1 MDLHKIILYW
11 ICETGSQNS
20 KHELKLPHAG
30 KRNLYPTGP
39 WHWPRT
45 FILHIMNKK
54 RNENGPNTGQ
64 REKNKLNFYFNTAF
78 RDRRVFKG

>member
-20 KHELKLPHAG
+20 KLELKLPHAG

-54 RNENGPNTGQ
+54 RNENGPNT
-64 REKNKLNFYFNTAF
+64 
-78 RDRRVFKG
+78 